1 MSFKSGYVAI
11 LGRPN
16 VGKSTLLNYLVG
28 QKISIVTYKPQTT
41 RKKILGIANFK
52 EGQIIL
58 IDTPGLHKAQKE
70 LNKAMMKEALSG
82 IEDGDLIIYITDV
95 DEKNFEKDYEYI
107 KMLEGKK
114 NLLFINKIDLIKKS
128 QLLPM
133 IEKYNETGLFLEIVP
148 ISLLKGENLDVIP
161 EVIFKYLPEGPKF
174 YPEDMSSPLT
184 QRFIVSEIIREKVFL
199 KTREEIPYSTSVI
212 IDYFE
217 ENDNLIKIGA
227 TIIVEKDSQKKIVIG
242 SKGSMIK
249 EIGKASREELEIFLG
264 KKVYLE
270 LFVKVVKN
278 WTKNPR
284 KVNEFMGGGI

>member
-1 MSFKSGYVAI
+1 MGYKSGYVTI

-28 QKISIVTYKPQTT
+28 EKISIVTYKPQTT
-41 RKKILGIANFK
+41 RRKVLGIATFPQ
-52 EGQIIL
+52 GQIII
-58 IDTPGLHKAQKE
+58 IDTPGLHKKEKE
-70 LNKAMMKEALSG
+70 LNKAMMREALAG
-82 IEDGDLIIYITDV
+82 LEEGDLIIYITDV

-107 KMLEGKK
+107 KMLEGRK

-128 QLLPM
+128 LLLPM
-133 IEKYNETGLFLEIVP
+133 IEKYHNTGLFLEIVP
-148 ISLLKGENLDVIP
+148 ISLLKGDNLDKIVD
-161 EVIFKYLPEGPKF
+161 VIFKYIPEGPQL
-174 YPEDMSSPLT
+174 YPEDITSP
-184 QRFIVSEIIREKVFL
+184 QNIRFIVSEIIREKVFL

-217 ENDNLIKIGA
+217 EEENLVRIGA

-249 EIGKASREELEIFLG
+249 EIGKAAREELEIFLG

-270 LFVKVVKN
+270 LYVKVVKN
-278 WTKNPR
+278 WTKDPK
-284 KVNEFMGGGI
+284 KVQQYF